1 MAVLSGALLIT
12 IGLLKYKS
20 SKLERVE
27 HELTTV
33 TKKAE
38 ITEVQSKQKT
48 VALENEQI
56 EIEELV
62 ADVKK
67 SRDER
72 NASL

>member
-1 MAVLSGALLIT
+1 MALLSGVLLIT

-48 VALENEQI
+48 VALEDEQKT
-56 EIEELV
+56 IEELTL
-62 ADVKK
+62 DVKK

-72 NASL
+72 NANL